1 MTFAGASSEI
11 IDGRYRILRRLGQ
24 GSSGTTYAAEVLATG
39 QTIALKA
46 LSLRGLQDWKK
57 IELFE
62 REARILKTL
71 NHPAIPQYIDFFQV
85 DTVDNRWFYLAQ
97 DLAAG
102 TSLADWV
109 EAGGRVDEAEARR
122 IAAEVLEVLVYLHGL
137 SPPVIHRDIKPQN
150 IIRRDDGHIYL
161 VDFGAVQTVYR
172 NSLSQGSTVVGTY
185 GYMAPEQFRG
195 QAVPATD
202 LYSLGATLLF
212 LLTHQSPADLPQE
225 RLRINFRP
233 YVSVSPAFADWLD
246 QLIDPLVEDRFAS
259 AQVALAALN
268 QPTLVPRTSLAS
280 LVPRP
285 PTGTRVQVYKSAAEL
300 VITIP
305 PPGLR
310 VKTLGLA
317 ILSLFWNGFV
327 LLVLIALVLEG
338 KGFVLLLVAP
348 LGILGFGLITAAA
361 NSLLAHLRLCID
373 RQGFSLTRKLLN
385 WRHQSQGTT
394 AALALV
400 EVKSSAGDRPVHT
413 MPLLEHINQ
422 HKFGTP
428 LTQAEKAWL
437 ADEIDAFLRQAEKN
451 PRVLEE
457 PGIWGSVQE
466 RAV

>member
-1 MTFAGASSEI
+1 MTFARASSEI
-11 IDGRYRILRRLGQ
+11 IDDRYRILRPLGQ

-62 REARILKTL
+62 REARILKSL
-71 NHPAIPQYIDFFQV
+71 SHPAIPQYIDFFQV
-85 DTVDNRWFYLAQ
+85 DTADNRWFYLAQ
-97 DLAAG
+97 DLADG

-122 IAAEVLEVLVYLHGL
+122 IAAAVLEVLVYLHGL
-137 SPPVIHRDIKPQN
+137 NPPVIHRDIKPQN

-161 VDFGAVQTVYR
+161 VDFGAVQAVYCHG
-172 NSLSQGSTVVGTY
+172 QGSTVVGTY

-202 LYSLGATLLF
+202 LYGLGATLLF

-233 YVSVSPAFADWLD
+233 YVSVSDAFADWLD

-259 AQVALAALN
+259 AQVALTALT
-268 QPTLVPRTSLAS
+268 QPAPLATATKPRPLA
-280 LVPRP
+280 PRP
-285 PTGTRVQVYKSAAEL
+285 PAGTRVQVQRSPTQL
-300 VITIP
+300 SIDIP

-310 VKTLGLA
+310 GETVG
-317 ILSLFWNGFV
+317 IGVFGLFWNGFV
-327 LLVLIALVLEG
+327 LIWTIGAVTGGGSLLFGLFALPFW
-338 KGFVLLLVAP
+338 FV
-348 LGILGFGLITAAA
+348 GFGMIAGVVNA
-361 NSLLAHLRLCID
+361 LLAHVNLRID
-373 RQGFSLTRKLLN
+373 RQRFSLTRRLLWWKRQHEGN
-385 WRHQSQGTT
+385 T
-394 AALALV
+394 ADLARIELQT
-400 EVKSSAGDRPVHT
+400 AYTHNNRPVQT
-413 MPLLEHINQ
+413 ILLLEGINQ

-428 LTQAEKAWL
+428 LTQVEKAWL
-437 ADEIDAFLRQAEKN
+437 VDEIDAFIRQAEPD

-457 PGIWGSVQE
+457 P
-466 RAV
+466 

>member
-1 MTFAGASSEI
+1 MTFAQAGSDI
-11 IDGRYRILRRLGQ
+11 IDGRYRVLRPLGQ

-71 NHPAIPQYIDFFQV
+71 DHPAIPQYIDFFQV
-85 DTVDNRWFYLAQ
+85 DTADNRWFYLAQ
-97 DLAAG
+97 DLAEG

-109 EAGGRVDEAEARR
+109 EVGGRVDETEARR
-122 IAAEVLEVLVYLHGL
+122 IAAEVLKVLVYLHGL

-150 IIRRDDGHIYL
+150 LICRDDGHIYL
-161 VDFGAVQTVYR
+161 VDFGAVQTVYHH
-172 NSLSQGSTVVGTY
+172 SLSQGSTVVGTY

-259 AQVALAALN
+259 AEVALAALT
-268 QPTLVPRTSLAS
+268 QPASLATAAA
-280 LVPRP
+280 PRP
-285 PTGTRVQVYKSAAEL
+285 LSLRPPAGTKVQVYKSPKEL

-310 VKTLGLA
+310 GKTAGLA
-317 ILSLFWNGFV
+317 LLSLLWNGFV
-327 LLVLIALVLEG
+327 LLVLGALILAGE
-338 KGFVLLLVAP
+338 GFVLLLVAP
-348 LGILGFGLITAAA
+348 FGVLGFGLISAAA
-361 NSLLAHLRLCID
+361 NSLMAHVRLSID
-373 RQGFSLTRKLLN
+373 QQRFSLTRRLWN
-385 WRHQSQGTT
+385 WRHQMTGNT
-394 AALALV
+394 ADLVKV
-400 EVKSSAGDRPVHT
+400 EVRTGHSGSSVEAEGDRPVYT
-413 MPLLEHINQ
+413 IALLDDLNQ

-428 LTQAEKAWL
+428 LTQVEKAWL
-437 ADEIDAFLRQAEKN
+437 VDEIDAFLH
-451 PRVLEE
+451 
-457 PGIWGSVQE
+457 
-466 RAV
+466 